1 MVAKLK
7 ISNKEIWEQRI
18 ANTIAFLLLCGLIYV
33 IVYSVQTYRRS
44 QHRQQETWARLDL
57 ARDYR
62 KHDNLG
68 RNLSENTNFTN
79 VYLGLSDGGDANRK
93 DKKEILTIENSLF
106 TNATVQEDLKSK
118 QNRSDL
124 LQRMKQLELRILRYT
139 NGKQEWRF
147 NVSN

>member
-79 VYLGLSDGGDANRK
+79 VYLGLSDGGDADRK

-106 TNATVQEDLKSK
+106 TNATVQEDMKSK

-139 NGKQEWRF
+139 NGK
-147 NVSN
+147 